1 MAQLGVAKFDD
12 LIGHVEY
19 LRKRSGL
26 DGLKAAKLSLE
37 KILYKLPNPKG
48 FPLLSTEP
56 QDHELEKAFDL
67 RYAAELSE
75 ALKAKRPMRVQTR
88 VGNTDR
94 AVGTMLSGIAAQEA
108 QGTARRLRAL

>member
-1 MAQLGVAKFDD
+1 MRLRIRRFAGQFVGRPEHVENYFHFVAREVREIMAQLGVAKFDD

-26 DGLKAAKLSLE
+26 DGLKASKLSLE

-56 QDHELEKAFDL
+56 QDHELGRPLTFAMLPSF
-67 RYAAELSE
+67 
-75 ALKAKRPMRVQTR
+75 LKR
-88 VGNTDR
+88 
-94 AVGTMLSGIAAQEA
+94 
-108 QGTARRLRAL
+108 